1 VSIKSLVKQS
11 LIYGAG
17 HILARSITLLLLP
30 LYTNVFSLEN
40 YGIISLV
47 YTFLGFMNVILHYG
61 LDASLLKHY
70 VPADQEERKSIL
82 TNTYA
87 SFLLTTAVFV
97 IILMLLNNH
106 VSTLLFGINIPKAVL
121 LVSGILFFDILWAIH
136 VLILRAEEKY
146 ILFSGINLFNVLSS
160 LGLNLFFVLYLQLGI
175 YGVLLSNI
183 ITSGCIFLATLPIIL
198 KRISFNTISINKWKK
213 LMKFGYPFLF
223 AGIFSMILELSD
235 RYILLHLTDI
245 ETVGLYSAGYK
256 IGMFMMLVVMGFN
269 MAWQPYFLKKNII
282 EKKYINQVTTIVIS
296 ILFFLW
302 ILLLIWLND
311 LIKIQFWNSTFIGEK
326 YWDSIQIIPIIALAY
341 IFHAVY
347 LLQLP
352 GVYLLDKPGWVAW
365 VRGIGAIVNIIL
377 NFLLIPEYGIM
388 GAASATCLSF
398 MLVAVIFYFI
408 NKKIFPI
415 SYNWN
420 KLGVILITTGF
431 LYLIQYNLTLNY
443 SLKIFVSISYP
454 LIMIFAAVI
463 NINQIR
469 NIIEVD

>member
-1 VSIKSLVKQS
+1 MSIKSLGKQS

-17 HILARSITLLLLP
+17 HIMARSITFLLLP

-47 YTFLGFMNVILHYG
+47 YTFLGFMNIMLHYG

-70 VPADQEERKSIL
+70 VPANQEEKKSIL

-87 SFLLTTAVFV
+87 SFFTTTTVFV
-97 IILMLLNNH
+97 IIMILLKNH

-121 LVSGILFFDILWAIH
+121 LISGILFFDILWAIH

-160 LGLNLFFVLYLQLGI
+160 LGLNLYFVFYLQFGI

-183 ITSGCIFLATLPIIL
+183 ITSGCIFLATFPIIL
-198 KRISFNTISINKWKK
+198 KRISFNTISIDKWKK
-213 LMKFGYPFLF
+213 LMKFGHPFLF

-235 RYILLHLTDI
+235 RYILHYLTDI

-269 MAWQPYFLKKNII
+269 MAWQPYFLKKSII
-282 EKKYINQVTTIVIS
+282 EKKYINQVTTIVIP

-302 ILLLIWLND
+302 ILLLIWSND
-311 LIKIQFWNSTFIGEK
+311 LIRIQFWNSTFFGEK
-326 YWDSIQIIPIIALAY
+326 YWDSAKIIPVIALAY

-352 GVYLLDKPGWVAW
+352 GVYLLDKPGWIALIK
-365 VRGIGAIVNIIL
+365 GIGAAVNIIL

-388 GAASATCLSF
+388 GAASATCLSL
-398 MLVAVIFYFI
+398 MLIAVIFYFI
-408 NKKIFPI
+408 NKQIFPI

-420 KLGVILITTGF
+420 KLWVILITTGLIYF
-431 LYLIQYNLTLNY
+431 IQYNLKLNF
-443 SLKIFVSISYP
+443 SMKILVSISYP
-454 LIMIFAAVI
+454 AIMIFTGVFKLKYFRKLTSI
-463 NINQIR
+463 
-469 NIIEVD
+469 

>member
-1 VSIKSLVKQS
+1 M
-11 LIYGAG
+11 
-17 HILARSITLLLLP
+17 ARSITFLLLP

-47 YTFLGFMNVILHYG
+47 YTFLGFMNIILHYG

-70 VPADQEERKSIL
+70 VPADQEEKKSIL
-82 TNTYA
+82 TNTYV
-87 SFLLTTAVFV
+87 SFFTTTTVFV
-97 IILMLLNNH
+97 IIMILLKNH

-121 LVSGILFFDILWAIH
+121 LISGILFFDILWAIH

-160 LGLNLFFVLYLQLGI
+160 LGLNLYFVFYLQFGI

-183 ITSGCIFLATLPIIL
+183 ITSGCIFLATFPIIL
-198 KRISFNTISINKWKK
+198 KRISFNTISIEKWKK

-235 RYILLHLTDI
+235 RYILHYLTDI

-269 MAWQPYFLKKNII
+269 MAWQPYFLKKSII
-282 EKKYINQVTTIVIS
+282 EKKYINQVTTIVIP

-302 ILLLIWLND
+302 ILLLIWSND
-311 LIKIQFWNSTFIGEK
+311 LIRIQFWNSTFFGEK
-326 YWDSIQIIPIIALAY
+326 YWDSAKIIPVIALAY

-352 GVYLLDKPGWVAW
+352 GVYLLDKPGWIALIQ
-365 VRGIGAIVNIIL
+365 GIGAAVNIIL

-388 GAASATCLSF
+388 GAASATCLSL
-398 MLVAVIFYFI
+398 MLIAVIFYFI
-408 NKKIFPI
+408 NKQIFPI

-420 KLGVILITTGF
+420 KLWVILITTGLIYF
-431 LYLIQYNLTLNY
+431 IQYNLKLNF
-443 SLKIFVSISYP
+443 SMKILVSISYP
-454 LIMIFAAVI
+454 AIMIFTGVFKLKYFLKITSNGI
-463 NINQIR
+463 NY
-469 NIIEVD
+469 

>member
-1 VSIKSLVKQS
+1 MSIKQLGTQS
-11 LIYGAG
+11 LIYASG
-17 HILARSITLLLLP
+17 HIITRSISLLLLP

-40 YGIISLV
+40 FGVISLI

-70 VPADQEERKSIL
+70 VPADQDERKSIL
-82 TNTYA
+82 TNTYI
-87 SFLLTTAVFV
+87 SFLSTTALFI
-97 IILMLLNNH
+97 IILILLRNH

-136 VLILRAEEKY
+136 VLILRAEEKS

-160 LGLNLFFVLYLQLGI
+160 LGLNLYFVFYLQLGI

-183 ITSGCIFLATLPIIL
+183 ITSGCIFLATFPIIL
-198 KRISFNTISINKWKK
+198 KRISLNTISIYKWKK
-213 LMKFGYPFLF
+213 LIKFGYPFLF

-235 RYILLHLTDI
+235 RYILLYLTDI

-256 IGMFMMLVVMGFN
+256 IGMLMTLVLMGFN
-269 MAWQPYFLKKNII
+269 MAWQPYFLKKNIK

-296 ILFFLW
+296 IMFFLW
-302 ILLLIWLND
+302 ILLLIWSND
-311 LIKIQFWNSTFIGEK
+311 LIRLQFWNSTFFGEQ

-341 IFHAVY
+341 IFHAIY

-352 GVYLLDKPGWVAW
+352 GVYLLNKPGWIAW
-365 VRGIGAIVNIIL
+365 VRGIGAVVNIIL
-377 NFLLIPEYGIM
+377 NFLLIPEFGIM

-415 SYNWN
+415 SYNWK
-420 KLGVILITTGF
+420 KLGMILITTGF
-431 LYLIQYNLTLNY
+431 IYLIQDNLKLDC
-443 SLKIFVSISYP
+443 SLKILLSISYP
-454 LIMIFAAVI
+454 VIMIFSGVI
-463 NINQIR
+463 NMNQIR
-469 NIIEVD
+469 NIIAN